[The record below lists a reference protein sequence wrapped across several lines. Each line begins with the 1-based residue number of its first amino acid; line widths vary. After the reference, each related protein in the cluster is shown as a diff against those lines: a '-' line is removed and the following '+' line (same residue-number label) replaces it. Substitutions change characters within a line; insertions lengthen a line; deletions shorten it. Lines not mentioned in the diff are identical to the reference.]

1 MAFYRTCHYCGAN
14 LDPGEHCDCKEAE
27 TLEPTA
33 TEIRIEIEVKS
44 QNTETDGT
52 SSAMERLQHMYGE
65 ASVQE
70 VFDMIQNIRNGRPIH
85 AAKRT

>member
-1 MAFYRTCHYCGAN
+1 MAFYRTCPYCGAN
-14 LDPGEHCDCKEAE
+14 LDPGEHCDC
-27 TLEPTA
+27 
-33 TEIRIEIEVKS
+33 RKS
-44 QNTETDGT
+44 KFKNTETDGT

>member
-1 MAFYRTCHYCGAN
+1 MAFYNTCPYCGAN

-27 TLEPTA
+27 TLEPTEP
-33 TEIRIEIEVKS
+33 EIRIEIEVKN

-70 VFDMIQNIRNGRPIH
+70 VFDMIQNIRNGRQIH